1 MTGQPHLQ
9 SDSTKQLNLRTSLAY
24 AAPSIAV
31 AFLSGPIAL
40 VQGIY
45 AKYFGLSLGTIAA
58 VVLIARLFDAFTD
71 PLIGFLSDR
80 FHRHSGSRKSF
91 ILAGGILFVIS
102 SYFLYV
108 PVGFGTSDTQVKV
121 SGAYFLISFLG
132 FYLAY
137 TLFEITHLAW
147 GSEIGTSSEDK
158 NKIYSLRALAVSI
171 GLMLFFAVPLL
182 PFFGSSDFTPE
193 TLSWSVVL
201 AGILMVPCLYICVK
215 SVPNGN
221 AISPNPRRHK
231 PSKRERLKNIMRLIV
246 GNKPFLIFIAAFVS
260 AGAGVGMWFGMMFLF
275 VDVYL
280 GLGHQLSLIFMLSYG
295 FSILIVKLWYE
306 TAAKYGK
313 KYTWGLGMFLVMLGV
328 LGTGFLTPD
337 KTSWL
342 ALLVCMLLIKGGV
355 MATAI
360 LAPSLLADII
370 DYGSWKF
377 GGGFAATYF
386 SLYTLIS
393 KANVAIGGAL
403 GLAIAGIFGFDPV
416 ITNSPQSD
424 QAITGLL
431 ISVAWLPTLLIMIS
445 IRFILCVP
453 IDARRHSIIHRR
465 LDARR
470 QVNP

>member
-171 GLMLFFAVPLL
+171 GLMLFFCSAFIT
-182 PFFGSSDFTPE
+182 FF
-193 TLSWSVVL
+193 
-201 AGILMVPCLYICVK
+201 
-215 SVPNGN
+215 
-221 AISPNPRRHK
+221 
-231 PSKRERLKNIMRLIV
+231 
-246 GNKPFLIFIAAFVS
+246 
-260 AGAGVGMWFGMMFLF
+260 
-275 VDVYL
+275 
-280 GLGHQLSLIFMLSYG
+280 
-295 FSILIVKLWYE
+295 
-306 TAAKYGK
+306 
-313 KYTWGLGMFLVMLGV
+313 
-328 LGTGFLTPD
+328 
-337 KTSWL
+337 
-342 ALLVCMLLIKGGV
+342 
-355 MATAI
+355 
-360 LAPSLLADII
+360 
-370 DYGSWKF
+370 
-377 GGGFAATYF
+377 
-386 SLYTLIS
+386 
-393 KANVAIGGAL
+393 
-403 GLAIAGIFGFDPV
+403 
-416 ITNSPQSD
+416 
-424 QAITGLL
+424 
-431 ISVAWLPTLLIMIS
+431 
-445 IRFILCVP
+445 
-453 IDARRHSIIHRR
+453 
-465 LDARR
+465 
-470 QVNP
+470 